1 MYFIP
6 INCLKLY
13 TRYKLNF
20 NDLSFVQINRR
31 LEELRINKDKSNIRG
46 GWINYM
52 RTALGM
58 SLETLARLSNS
69 STSAIHQAEQ
79 REIEGKVTISTLK
92 KYAEAMD
99 CELVYFFAPK
109 DNLETLIKN
118 KAYEK
123 ARRSLLSADLHM
135 KLEDQK
141 VEGDMQKQIERLAQ
155 KLIEDGEIW

>member
-1 MYFIP
+1 M
-6 INCLKLY
+6 
-13 TRYKLNF
+13 NF
-20 NDLSFVQINRR
+20 NDLSFIQINRR

-46 GWINYM
+46 GWINYI

-58 SLETLARLSNS
+58 SLETLARLSDS
-69 STSAIHQAEQ
+69 SKSAIHQAEQ
-79 REIEGKVTISTLK
+79 REVEGKVTISTLK

-99 CELVYFFAPK
+99 CDLVYFFAPK

-141 VEGDMQKQIERLAQ
+141 IEGDIKKQIDRLAL

>member
-1 MYFIP
+1 
-6 INCLKLY
+6 
-13 TRYKLNF
+13 LNF
-20 NDLSFVQINRR
+20 NDLSFIQINRR
-31 LEELRINKDKSNIRG
+31 LEELRVNKDKSNIRG

-58 SLETLARLSNS
+58 SLETLAKLSDS
-69 STSAIHQAEQ
+69 SKSAIHQAEQ

-123 ARRSLLSADLHM
+123 ARRSLLTADLHM

>member
-1 MYFIP
+1 M
-6 INCLKLY
+6 
-13 TRYKLNF
+13 NF
-20 NDLSFVQINRR
+20 NDLSFIQINRR
-31 LEELRINKDKSNIRG
+31 LEDLRSNKEKAQIRG

-52 RTALGM
+52 RAALGM
-58 SLETLARLSNS
+58 SMPTLAKLSQS
-69 STSAIHQAEQ
+69 SKSAINQAEQ

-92 KYAEAMD
+92 KYAEAME

-109 DNLETLIKN
+109 DNIETLIKN

-135 KLEDQK
+135 KLEAQK

>member
-1 MYFIP
+1 MAIGYI
-6 INCLKLY
+6 KLC

-20 NDLSFVQINRR
+20 NDLSFIQINRR
-31 LEELRINKDKSNIRG
+31 LEDLRSNKDKAQIRG

-52 RTALGM
+52 RAALGISM
-58 SLETLARLSNS
+58 STLAKLSQS
-69 STSAIHQAEQ
+69 SKSAINQAEQ

-109 DNLETLIKN
+109 DNIETLIKN

-141 VEGDMQKQIERLAQ
+141 VEGDIQKQVERLAL
-155 KLIEDGEIW
+155 KLIEDGDIW

>member
-1 MYFIP
+1 
-6 INCLKLY
+6 
-13 TRYKLNF
+13 LNF